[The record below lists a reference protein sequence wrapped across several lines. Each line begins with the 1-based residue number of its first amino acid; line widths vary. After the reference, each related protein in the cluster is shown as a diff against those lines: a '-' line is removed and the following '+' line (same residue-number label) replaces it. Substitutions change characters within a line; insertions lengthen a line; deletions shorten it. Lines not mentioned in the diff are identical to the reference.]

1 MAREKYLVN
10 EWFARNTF
18 QSRDFANLKTLL
30 ALKEKQGV
38 TISLGLPA
46 LNEEET
52 IGRVI
57 DILKGELMDKVPL
70 LDEVAVIDSSS
81 TDRTVEIAKDRGVPV
96 YNHKDLLPSAGTH
109 RGKGEALWKSLAVL
123 KGDLIVWVDADIRN
137 IHPRFV
143 YGLVGPLLRRPDLV
157 YVKGFYL
164 RPIKEGG
171 VLKPV
176 GGGRVTELLARPF
189 FNLCFP
195 ELAAFVQPL
204 SGEYAGRRQALE
216 QIPFSVGYGVEV
228 GLLLDLVRRFG
239 VWALGQV
246 DLERRIHRNQ
256 KLDALGRMSFG
267 ILQTLLRKLQEAEKA
282 ELPEGLAR
290 ELHIVSHF
298 GNITT
303 LVKQEIREI
312 ERPPIVTIP
321 EYHRRHEPAT
331 QEPEPEIKTPLG
343 ISLSR
348 PAEPTDLRE
357 ADILVGIPSFNNART
372 IGHVVRAVT
381 LGLSKYFPEA
391 RSVIVNS
398 DGGSTDGT
406 QEIVCSMSS
415 EALRQIRVHHPI
427 NDIPRFVSPYLGVP
441 GKGSAFR
448 NIFETAARLKV
459 KACVVVDADLRSIT
473 PEWIDLLL
481 SPVYRL
487 DYDYVCPY
495 YLRHKYDGTITNT
508 IIYPLTRA
516 LYGRK
521 VRQPIGGDFGF
532 SGRLAARFLE
542 KDVWHTDVA
551 RYGVDI
557 WMTTTALAERYKIC
571 QTFLGAK
578 IHDTKD
584 PGADLAAMLAQVVGS
599 VFSLMEEYAF
609 VWSSV
614 FSEDPDPVPLFGFQY
629 EPGTEPV
636 TIDLERLLRAFRL
649 GREELSPIWEKV
661 LAPEQ
666 REEIRVL
673 SAERPETFEFPDAL
687 WARVIY
693 DFALG
698 YHRKVENR
706 DLLVRSLTPLYLAKI
721 AAFVHETWLSSTRQA
736 EERVEA
742 LCKVFFEEKPYL
754 LERWTTGVLAETA
767 FSLGGTT

>member
-1 MAREKYLVN
+1 MPRDKYLVN

-30 ALKEKQGV
+30 AFKEKQGV
-38 TISLGLPA
+38 TISLGLPT

-52 IGRVI
+52 IGNVI
-57 DILKGELMDKVPL
+57 AVLKGELMDKVPL

-81 TDRTVEIAKDRGVPV
+81 TDRTVEIAKDQGVPV
-96 YNHKDLLPSAGTH
+96 YNHKDLLPSTGTH

-123 KGDLIVWVDADIRN
+123 KGDLIVWVDTDIRN

-164 RPIKEGG
+164 RPIKEGN

-176 GGGRVTELLARPF
+176 GGGRVTEILARPF

-195 ELAAFVQPL
+195 DLAAFVQPL

-216 QIPFSVGYGVEV
+216 QVPFSVGYGAEV
-228 GLLLDLVRRFG
+228 GLLIDLARRFG
-239 VWALGQV
+239 IWALGQV

-267 ILQTLLRKLQEAEKA
+267 ILQTLLRKLEEGGKA
-282 ELPEGLAR
+282 RLIEEMTR
-290 ELHIVSHF
+290 DLHIVSHF

-312 ERPPIVTIP
+312 ERPPIITIP
-321 EYHRRHEPAT
+321 EYHRRHEPAP
-331 QEPEPEIKTPLG
+331 QEPEPAVKTPLG
-343 ISLSR
+343 VTLSR

-406 QEIVCSMSS
+406 QEIVRSMGS

-448 NIFETAARLKV
+448 NIFEIAARLRA

-481 SPVYRL
+481 TPVYRL

-508 IIYPLTRA
+508 IVYPLTRA

-542 KDVWHTDVA
+542 KDVWQTDVA

-584 PGADLAAMLAQVVGS
+584 PGADLAAMLSQVVCS
-599 VFSLMEEYAF
+599 VFGLMEEYGM

-614 FSEDPDPVPLFGFQY
+614 LHEDPEPIPLFGFQY

-636 TIDLERLLRAFRL
+636 AVDLERLLQAFRL
-649 GREELSPIWEKV
+649 GRQDLSPLWEKV

-666 REEIRVL
+666 IEGIRSL
-673 SAERPETFEFPDAL
+673 AAERIESFYFPDTL
-687 WARVIY
+687 WARVIF

-698 YHRKVENR
+698 YHRKIENR
-706 DLLVRSLTPLYLAKI
+706 DLLVRSLTPLYLAKV
-721 AAFVHETWLSSTRQA
+721 AAFIHETWLSSTRQA
-736 EERVEA
+736 EERVED
-742 LCKVFFEEKPYL
+742 LCKAFFEEKPYL
-754 LERWTTGVLAETA
+754 LEQWTGSAITETVTPQ
-767 FSLGGTT
+767 GGTP